1 MKKLLAVLLV
11 SVLGALA
18 LAAEEGASGGLD
30 RGLIAVGMGLAV
42 GLAALGTGVAQAR
55 IGAAGVGAIAE
66 DRSNFGTALI
76 FLLLPETL
84 VIFGL
89 LIAFILNGKL

>member
-1 MKKLLAVLLV
+1 MRVFRRLV
-11 SVLGALA
+11 KDIGRAGR
-18 LAAEEGASGGLD
+18 ERRDGGRGLD

-89 LIAFILNGKL
+89 LIAFILNGRL

>member
-1 MKKLLAVLLV
+1 MKKLGIIFAV
-11 SVLGALA
+11 VLGALA
-18 LAAEEGASGGLD
+18 FAAEGAASGGSD

-42 GLAALGTGVAQAR
+42 AQAR
-55 IGAAGVGAIAE
+55 IGAAGLGAVVE
-66 DRSNFGTALI
+66 DRGNFGIAFI
-76 FLLLPETL
+76 FFLLPETL